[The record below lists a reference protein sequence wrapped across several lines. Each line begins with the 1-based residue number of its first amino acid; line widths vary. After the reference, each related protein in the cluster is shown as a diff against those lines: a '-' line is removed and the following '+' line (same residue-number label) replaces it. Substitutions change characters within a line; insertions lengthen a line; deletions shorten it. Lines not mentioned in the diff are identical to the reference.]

1 MDRKRMYQKEL
12 DAIIEALKPEEPA
25 PHLLLHSCCG
35 PCSSYVLSYLAP
47 YFQVS
52 ILYQNSNIHPQ
63 EEFEHRYRELLK
75 VVEQVDFPHGVQ
87 VIKGTYAPNEYF
99 EAVKGVE
106 HLGEGSER
114 CFRCYDFRLK
124 QAAEW
129 AHRIGADY
137 MCSTLSVSPYKN
149 AARLN
154 ALGEARGAEMGV
166 RHLPNDFK
174 KNGGYQKSIA
184 YCKAWHID
192 RQHYCGCVFS
202 RHEWAMR
209 EKEKALV
216 ASLEREAT
224 VEDR

>member
-1 MDRKRMYQKEL
+1 MYQKEL

-35 PCSSYVLSYLAP
+35 PCSSYVLAYLAP
-47 YFQVS
+47 YFQMS
-52 ILYQNSNIHPQ
+52 ILFQNSNIHPQ
-63 EEFEHRYRELLK
+63 DEFERRYRELLK
-75 VVEQVDFPHGVQ
+75 VVAQVDFPHEIQ
-87 VIKGTYAPNEYF
+87 VIKGGYDPKEYF
-99 EAVKGVE
+99 AAVKGLE

-129 AHRIGADY
+129 AGRIGADY
-137 MCSTLSVSPYKN
+137 MCSTLSISPYKN

-154 ALGEARGAEMGV
+154 ALGEVRAAEMGV

-184 YCKAWHID
+184 YCKAWDIY

-202 RHEWAMR
+202 RHEWEMR
-209 EKEKALV
+209 EKEKAPVILT
-216 ASLEREAT
+216 E
-224 VEDR
+224 VEPSFDGD